1 MNSLQR
7 QLTAG
12 ALALSVFTVTF
23 IALGCGRHGVDQTSS
38 SGGGG
43 EAMIAEAQSGKVVV
57 ASVSDTASSTAPNAG
72 GETLSPNSLPPDVD
86 AASADSLVTPGSV
99 VEISAIASPDVV
111 DMGLSDGLGKEQP
124 FAYDSTM
131 KVWRVFYRVPIRTT
145 HERVGLS
152 VTATNDSNHW
162 RRVWVF
168 LDIQR

>member
-1 MNSLQR
+1 MNTLQR

-12 ALALSVFTVTF
+12 ALSIAVFTLTF
-23 IALGCGRHGVDQTSS
+23 IALGCGNHEVAQTATTG
-38 SGGGG
+38 SGGD
-43 EAMIAEAQSGKVVV
+43 AIAAEAPSGKIVV
-57 ASVSDTASSTAPNAG
+57 ASVSDTAQHVVEG
-72 GETLSPNSLPPDVD
+72 GEKLSASSLPPDVD
-86 AASADSLVTPGSV
+86 AAAADSLVVPGSV

-145 HERVGLS
+145 RERIGLS
-152 VTATNDSNHW
+152 VTATNDGNRW

-168 LDIQR
+168 LDVQH